1 MKKTGIAILLAA
13 LLFGQTA
20 AAAVYEG
27 QVQETEIQT
36 EAYEAVQA
44 PAEDRETELIL
55 PGGTDEEQEIGE
67 EGSRETETTEAETDP
82 ASATEP
88 ADDFILSIEVSNP
101 ETEQNEQNAEV
112 VEVGPEEISESGD
125 VDQASAGSSSS
136 RMRRARSRVAYQD
149 GYGEQLSDDMAVL
162 YRNMKAAWV
171 DAGSMQEVWFRVP
184 DAQEEKEAHSFWIYP
199 EQKEDGTW
207 SNNLA
212 KNEEYQRLTRAV
224 VQQAYDAFIYDY
236 PEAFWLGSCSYTVSY
251 QPSSNAYKNGEPVV
265 CYLRSIKVKPNE
277 RYAGA
282 GDPAEIA
289 AFQQAVEQTAAEI
302 KETLSDQPDRYE
314 QVLAIHDYLCTHVSY
329 KENSYAH
336 TAAGVFLKNR
346 EVVCEGYAKA
356 FKILCGRFGIPA
368 VLIPGGALKSNGTRE
383 GHMWNYVQMEDGFW
397 YMLDTTWDDQKTYI
411 SRKYFLSGGEEKG
424 FTGNTIAVE
433 RQELYTNFSKS
444 EYSVNFALPVLSD
457 QGYSARHS
465 SANPHAHS
473 WQEWQRTA
481 GTCIEEGR
489 IVFGCTVSGCT
500 ARKTEVLEKSD
511 HVYGEYQPDGNA
523 TCLADGT
530 KTRVCSVCKARETV
544 TDPGSATGH
553 KYGAYQPDGNATCLA
568 DGTKT
573 RVCSVCKAQETVAD
587 PGSATGHKYGAYQPD
602 GNATCLADGTKTRV
616 CSVCKAQETVADPGS
631 ATGHKYGA
639 YQPDGNA
646 TCLADGTKTRVC
658 SVCKARETV
667 RDPGSR
673 LVPTGSLSQK
683 KIRLQYRQSTSAVKV
698 SGLAKGDFV
707 QTWKSSRPSV
717 ASVSSK
723 GKITAKKKSGSAKVS
738 AYLASGKILTVTVIV
753 QKKAVKTT
761 ALRDVPKRLTLR
773 RGRTVKLQPTRL
785 PVTSKEKITYK
796 SANTRIAKVSKKG
809 VITGK
814 KAGTVKITVRSGR
827 KKAVVTVKVK

>member
-1 MKKTGIAILLAA
+1 MKKTGIAIFLAA

-27 QVQETEIQT
+27 PVQETEIQT
-36 EAYEAVQA
+36 EAYEEEQA
-44 PAEDRETELIL
+44 LAEDGKTELIL
-55 PGGTDEEQEIGE
+55 PGGTDEEQGIEE
-67 EGSRETETTEAETDP
+67 EGIRETETTEAAMDPDP
-82 ASATEP
+82 APATEP

-101 ETEQNEQNAEV
+101 ETEPDAQNAEV
-112 VEVGPEEISESGD
+112 VEVGPEEVSESGD

-136 RMRRARSRVAYQD
+136 RMRRARSRVTYQD
-149 GYGEQLSDDMAVL
+149 SYGEQLSADMAAL

-184 DAQEEKEAHSFWIYP
+184 DTQEEKEAHSFWIYP

-207 SNNLA
+207 NNHLA
-212 KNEEYQRLTRAV
+212 ENEEYQRLTRAV

-336 TAAGVFLKNR
+336 TAAGVFLKSR

-444 EYSVNFALPVLSD
+444 KYSVNFALPVLSD
-457 QGYSARHS
+457 QGYAARHS

-473 WQEWQRTA
+473 WQEWQRIA

-511 HVYGEYQPDGNA
+511 HVYGEYQ
-523 TCLADGT
+523 
-530 KTRVCSVCKARETV
+530 S
-544 TDPGSATGH
+544 
-553 KYGAYQPDGNATCLA
+553 DGNATCLA

-587 PGSATGHKYGAYQPD
+587 PGSATGHKYGAYQSD

-616 CSVCKAQETVADPGS
+616 CSACKAQETV
-631 ATGHKYGA
+631 T
-639 YQPDGNA
+639 
-646 TCLADGTKTRVC
+646 
-658 SVCKARETV
+658 
-667 RDPGSR
+667 DPGSR

-707 QTWKSSRPSV
+707 QSWKSSRPSV
-717 ASVSSK
+717 AGVSPK
-723 GKITAKKKSGSAKVS
+723 GKITAKKKSGSAEIS
-738 AYLASGKILTVTVIV
+738 AYLASGKVLTVTVIV

-773 RGRTVKLQPTRL
+773 RGRTVKLQPTRI

>member
-36 EAYEAVQA
+36 EAYDVQA

-101 ETEQNEQNAEV
+101 ETEPDAQNAEV

-136 RMRRARSRVAYQD
+136 RMRRARSRIAYQD

-207 SNNLA
+207 NNHLA
-212 KNEEYQRLTRAV
+212 GNEEYQRLTRAV

-457 QGYSARHS
+457 QGYSVRHS
-465 SANPHAHS
+465 SENPHAHS

-530 KTRVCSVCKARETV
+530 KTRVCSVCKAQETV
-544 TDPGSATGH
+544 ADPGSATGH
-553 KYGAYQPDGNATCLA
+553 KYEAYQPDGNATCLA

-573 RVCSVCKAQETVAD
+573 RVCSVCKV
-587 PGSATGHKYGAYQPD
+587 
-602 GNATCLADGTKTRV
+602 
-616 CSVCKAQETVADPGS
+616 
-631 ATGHKYGA
+631 
-639 YQPDGNA
+639 
-646 TCLADGTKTRVC
+646 
-658 SVCKARETV
+658 RETV

-707 QTWKSSRPSV
+707 QKWKSSRPSV

-723 GKITAKKKSGSAKVS
+723 GKITAKKKSGSAKIS
-738 AYLASGKILTVTVIV
+738 AYLASGKVLTVTVIV

-785 PVTSKEKITYK
+785 PVTSREKITYK
-796 SANTRIAKVSKKG
+796 SANTRIANVSKKG

>member
-20 AAAVYEG
+20 AASVYEG

-36 EAYEAVQA
+36 EAYEEAQA

-55 PGGTDEEQEIGE
+55 PGGTDEEQEIRE
-67 EGSRETETTEAETDP
+67 EESRETEATEAETDP
-82 ASATEP
+82 ASAAEP

-101 ETEQNEQNAEV
+101 ETEPDVQNAEV

-149 GYGEQLSDDMAVL
+149 GYGEQLSGDMAVL

-314 QVLAIHDYLCTHVSY
+314 QVLAIHDYLCIHVSY

-489 IVFGCTVSGCT
+489 IVFGCMVSGCT

-573 RVCSVCKAQETVAD
+573 RVCSVCKA
-587 PGSATGHKYGAYQPD
+587 
-602 GNATCLADGTKTRV
+602 
-616 CSVCKAQETVADPGS
+616 
-631 ATGHKYGA
+631 
-639 YQPDGNA
+639 
-646 TCLADGTKTRVC
+646 
-658 SVCKARETV
+658 RETV

-707 QTWKSSRPSV
+707 QKWKSSRTSV

-723 GKITAKKKSGSAKVS
+723 GKITAKKKSGSAKIS
-738 AYLASGKILTVTVIV
+738 AYLASGKVLTVTVTV

-773 RGRTVKLQPTRL
+773 RGRTVKLQPTRI

>member
-36 EAYEAVQA
+36 EAYDVQA

-101 ETEQNEQNAEV
+101 ETEPDAQNAEV

-136 RMRRARSRVAYQD
+136 RMRRARSRIAYQD

-207 SNNLA
+207 SNHLA
-212 KNEEYQRLTRAV
+212 GNEEYQRLTRAV

-457 QGYSARHS
+457 QGYSVRHS
-465 SANPHAHS
+465 SENPHAHS

-530 KTRVCSVCKARETV
+530 KTRVCSVCKA
-544 TDPGSATGH
+544 
-553 KYGAYQPDGNATCLA
+553 
-568 DGTKT
+568 
-573 RVCSVCKAQETVAD
+573 QETVAD

-616 CSVCKAQETVADPGS
+616 CSVCKV
-631 ATGHKYGA
+631 
-639 YQPDGNA
+639 
-646 TCLADGTKTRVC
+646 
-658 SVCKARETV
+658 RETV
-667 RDPGSR
+667 TDPGSR

-707 QTWKSSRPSV
+707 QKWKSSRPSV

-723 GKITAKKKSGSAKVS
+723 GKITAKKKSGSAKIS
-738 AYLASGKILTVTVIV
+738 AYLASGKVLTVTVIV

-785 PVTSKEKITYK
+785 PVTSREKITYK
-796 SANTRIAKVSKKG
+796 SANTRIANVSKKG

>member
-27 QVQETEIQT
+27 PVQETEIQT
-36 EAYEAVQA
+36 ETYEEALA

-67 EGSRETETTEAETDP
+67 EESRETEATEAETDP
-82 ASATEP
+82 ASAAEP

-101 ETEQNEQNAEV
+101 ETEPDVQNAEV

-149 GYGEQLSDDMAVL
+149 GYGEQLSGDMAVL

-277 RYAGA
+277 RYSGA

-302 KETLSDQPDRYE
+302 KETFSDQPDRYE
-314 QVLAIHDYLCTHVSY
+314 QVLAIHDYLCIHVSY

-500 ARKTEVLEKSD
+500 ARKTEILKKSN
-511 HVYGEYQPDGNA
+511 HVYGE
-523 TCLADGT
+523 
-530 KTRVCSVCKARETV
+530 
-544 TDPGSATGH
+544 
-553 KYGAYQPDGNATCLA
+553 YQPDGNATCLA

-723 GKITAKKKSGSAKVS
+723 GKITAKKKSGSAKIS
-738 AYLASGKILTVTVIV
+738 AYLASGKVLTVTVTV

-773 RGRTVKLQPTRL
+773 RGRTVKLQPTRI
-785 PVTSKEKITYK
+785 PVTSREKITYK

>member
-36 EAYEAVQA
+36 EAYEEAQA

-67 EGSRETETTEAETDP
+67 EESRETEATEAETDP
-82 ASATEP
+82 ASAAEP

-101 ETEQNEQNAEV
+101 ETEPDAQNAEV

-149 GYGEQLSDDMAVL
+149 GYGEQLSGDMAVL

-207 SNNLA
+207 SNHLA

-282 GDPAEIA
+282 GDPVEIA

-356 FKILCGRFGIPA
+356 FKILCGRVGIPA

-500 ARKTEVLEKSD
+500 ARKTEILKKSN
-511 HVYGEYQPDGNA
+511 HVYGE
-523 TCLADGT
+523 
-530 KTRVCSVCKARETV
+530 
-544 TDPGSATGH
+544 
-553 KYGAYQPDGNATCLA
+553 YQPDGNATCLA

-698 SGLAKGDFV
+698 SGLARGDFV

-723 GKITAKKKSGSAKVS
+723 GKITAKKKSGSAKIS
-738 AYLASGKILTVTVIV
+738 AYLASGKVLTVTVTV

-773 RGRTVKLQPTRL
+773 RGRTVKLQPTRI
-785 PVTSKEKITYK
+785 PVTSREKITYK

>member
-36 EAYEAVQA
+36 EAYDVQA

-101 ETEQNEQNAEV
+101 ETEQNEKNTEVIEAE
-112 VEVGPEEISESGD
+112 PEEISESGD
-125 VDQASAGSSSS
+125 VDQASAGSSSF

-207 SNNLA
+207 NNHLA
-212 KNEEYQRLTRAV
+212 GNEEYQRLTRAV

-336 TAAGVFLKNR
+336 TASGVFLKNR

-457 QGYSARHS
+457 QGYSVRHS
-465 SANPHAHS
+465 SENPHAHS

-511 HVYGEYQPDGNA
+511 HVYGE
-523 TCLADGT
+523 
-530 KTRVCSVCKARETV
+530 
-544 TDPGSATGH
+544 
-553 KYGAYQPDGNATCLA
+553 YQPDGNATCLA

-631 ATGHKYGA
+631 ATGHKYEA

-658 SVCKARETV
+658 SVCKVRETV

-707 QTWKSSRPSV
+707 QKWKSSRPSV

-723 GKITAKKKSGSAKVS
+723 GKITAKKKSGSAKIS
-738 AYLASGKILTVTVIV
+738 AYLASGKVLTVTVIV

-796 SANTRIAKVSKKG
+796 SANTRIANVSKKG

-814 KAGTVKITVRSGR
+814 KAGIVKITVRSGR

>member
-36 EAYEAVQA
+36 EAYDVQA

-55 PGGTDEEQEIGE
+55 PGDTDEEQEIRE
-67 EGSRETETTEAETDP
+67 EGSRETETTESETDP
-82 ASATEP
+82 ASAAEP

-101 ETEQNEQNAEV
+101 ETEQNEQNTEV
-112 VEVGPEEISESGD
+112 IEAGPEEISESGD
-125 VDQASAGSSSS
+125 VDQASAGSSSF

-277 RYAGA
+277 RYSGA

-302 KETLSDQPDRYE
+302 KETFSDQPDRYE
-314 QVLAIHDYLCTHVSY
+314 QVLAIHDYLCIHVSY

-500 ARKTEVLEKSD
+500 ARKTEILKKSN
-511 HVYGEYQPDGNA
+511 HVYGE
-523 TCLADGT
+523 
-530 KTRVCSVCKARETV
+530 
-544 TDPGSATGH
+544 
-553 KYGAYQPDGNATCLA
+553 
-568 DGTKT
+568 
-573 RVCSVCKAQETVAD
+573 
-587 PGSATGHKYGAYQPD
+587 YQPD

-717 ASVSSK
+717 ASVSPK

-738 AYLASGKILTVTVIV
+738 AYLASGKVLTVTVTV

-773 RGRTVKLQPTRL
+773 RGRTVKLQPTRI
-785 PVTSKEKITYK
+785 PVTSREKITYK

>member
-27 QVQETEIQT
+27 QVQETETQT
-36 EAYEAVQA
+36 EAYEEVQA

-55 PGGTDEEQEIGE
+55 PGDTDEEQEIRE
-67 EGSRETETTEAETDP
+67 EGSRGTETTESETDP
-82 ASATEP
+82 ASAAEP

-101 ETEQNEQNAEV
+101 ETEQNEQNTEV
-112 VEVGPEEISESGD
+112 IEAGPEEISESGD

-162 YRNMKAAWV
+162 YRNMKTAWV

-184 DAQEEKEAHSFWIYP
+184 DTQEEKEAHSFWIYP

-207 SNNLA
+207 SNHLA
-212 KNEEYQRLTRAV
+212 ENEEYQRLTRAV

-282 GDPAEIA
+282 GDPVEIA

-336 TAAGVFLKNR
+336 TAAGIFLKNR

-511 HVYGEYQPDGNA
+511 HVYGAYQPDGNA

-544 TDPGSATGH
+544 T
-553 KYGAYQPDGNATCLA
+553 
-568 DGTKT
+568 
-573 RVCSVCKAQETVAD
+573 
-587 PGSATGHKYGAYQPD
+587 
-602 GNATCLADGTKTRV
+602 
-616 CSVCKAQETVADPGS
+616 DPGS

-723 GKITAKKKSGSAKVS
+723 GKITAKKKSGSAKIS
-738 AYLASGKILTVTVIV
+738 AYLASGKVLTVTVTV

-773 RGRTVKLQPTRL
+773 RGRTVKLQPTRI
-785 PVTSKEKITYK
+785 PVTSREKITYK

>member
-1 MKKTGIAILLAA
+1 MKKTGIAIFLAA

-27 QVQETEIQT
+27 PVQETEIQT
-36 EAYEAVQA
+36 EAYEEEQA
-44 PAEDRETELIL
+44 LAEDGKTELIL
-55 PGGTDEEQEIGE
+55 PSGTDEEQGIEE
-67 EGSRETETTEAETDP
+67 EGIRETETTEAAMDPDP
-82 ASATEP
+82 APATEP

-101 ETEQNEQNAEV
+101 ETEPDAQNAEV
-112 VEVGPEEISESGD
+112 VEVGPEEVSESGD

-136 RMRRARSRVAYQD
+136 RMRRARSRVTYQD
-149 GYGEQLSDDMAVL
+149 SYGEQLSADMAAL

-184 DAQEEKEAHSFWIYP
+184 DTQEEKEAHSFWIYP

-207 SNNLA
+207 NNHLA
-212 KNEEYQRLTRAV
+212 ENEEYQRLTRAV

-336 TAAGVFLKNR
+336 TAAGVFLKSR

-444 EYSVNFALPVLSD
+444 KYSVNFTLPVLSD
-457 QGYSARHS
+457 QGYTARHS

-473 WQEWQRTA
+473 WQEWQRIA

-511 HVYGEYQPDGNA
+511 HVYGEYQSDGNA

-530 KTRVCSVCKARETV
+530 KTRVCSA
-544 TDPGSATGH
+544 
-553 KYGAYQPDGNATCLA
+553 
-568 DGTKT
+568 
-573 RVCSVCKAQETVAD
+573 CKAQETV
-587 PGSATGHKYGAYQPD
+587 T
-602 GNATCLADGTKTRV
+602 
-616 CSVCKAQETVADPGS
+616 
-631 ATGHKYGA
+631 
-639 YQPDGNA
+639 
-646 TCLADGTKTRVC
+646 
-658 SVCKARETV
+658 
-667 RDPGSR
+667 DPGSR

-707 QTWKSSRPSV
+707 QSWRSSRPSV
-717 ASVSSK
+717 AGVSPK
-723 GKITAKKKSGSAKVS
+723 GKITAKKKSGSAEIS
-738 AYLASGKILTVTVIV
+738 AYLASGKVLTVTVIV

-773 RGRTVKLQPTRL
+773 RGRTVKLQPTRI

>member
-1 MKKTGIAILLAA
+1 MKKTGIAIFLAA

-27 QVQETEIQT
+27 PVQETEIQT
-36 EAYEAVQA
+36 EAYEEEQA
-44 PAEDRETELIL
+44 LAEDGKTELIL
-55 PGGTDEEQEIGE
+55 PGGTDEEQGIEE
-67 EGSRETETTEAETDP
+67 EGIRETETTEAAMDPDP
-82 ASATEP
+82 APATEP

-101 ETEQNEQNAEV
+101 ETEPDAQNAEV
-112 VEVGPEEISESGD
+112 VEVGPEEVSESGD

-136 RMRRARSRVAYQD
+136 RMRRARSRVTYQD
-149 GYGEQLSDDMAVL
+149 GYGEQLSADMAAL

-184 DAQEEKEAHSFWIYP
+184 DTQEEKEAHSFWIYP

-207 SNNLA
+207 SNHLA
-212 KNEEYQRLTRAV
+212 ENEDYQRLTRAV

-336 TAAGVFLKNR
+336 TAAGVFLKSR

-444 EYSVNFALPVLSD
+444 KYSVNFALPVLSD
-457 QGYSARHS
+457 QGYAARHS

-473 WQEWQRTA
+473 WQEWQRIA

-511 HVYGEYQPDGNA
+511 HVYGEYQ
-523 TCLADGT
+523 
-530 KTRVCSVCKARETV
+530 S
-544 TDPGSATGH
+544 
-553 KYGAYQPDGNATCLA
+553 DGNATCLA

-587 PGSATGHKYGAYQPD
+587 PGSATGHKYGAYQSD

-616 CSVCKAQETVADPGS
+616 CSVCKAQETV
-631 ATGHKYGA
+631 T
-639 YQPDGNA
+639 
-646 TCLADGTKTRVC
+646 
-658 SVCKARETV
+658 
-667 RDPGSR
+667 DPGSR

-707 QTWKSSRPSV
+707 QSWKSSRPSV
-717 ASVSSK
+717 AGVSPK
-723 GKITAKKKSGSAKVS
+723 GKITAKKKSGSAEIS
-738 AYLASGKILTVTVIV
+738 AYLASGKVLTVTVIV

-773 RGRTVKLQPTRL
+773 RGRTVKLQPTRI

>member
-36 EAYEAVQA
+36 EAYEEAQA

-67 EGSRETETTEAETDP
+67 EESRETEATEAETDP
-82 ASATEP
+82 ASAAEP

-101 ETEQNEQNAEV
+101 ETEQNEKNTEV
-112 VEVGPEEISESGD
+112 IEAGPEEISESGD
-125 VDQASAGSSSS
+125 VDQASAGSSSF

-207 SNNLA
+207 SNHLA
-212 KNEEYQRLTRAV
+212 GNEEYQRLTRAV

-289 AFQQAVEQTAAEI
+289 AFQQAVEQTAAEM
-302 KETLSDQPDRYE
+302 KETLSDQPDRCE

-465 SANPHAHS
+465 SENPHAHS
-473 WQEWQRTA
+473 WQ
-481 GTCIEEGR
+481 
-489 IVFGCTVSGCT
+489 
-500 ARKTEVLEKSD
+500 
-511 HVYGEYQPDGNA
+511 
-523 TCLADGT
+523 
-530 KTRVCSVCKARETV
+530 
-544 TDPGSATGH
+544 
-553 KYGAYQPDGNATCLA
+553 
-568 DGTKT
+568 
-573 RVCSVCKAQETVAD
+573 
-587 PGSATGHKYGAYQPD
+587 
-602 GNATCLADGTKTRV
+602 
-616 CSVCKAQETVADPGS
+616 
-631 ATGHKYGA
+631 
-639 YQPDGNA
+639 
-646 TCLADGTKTRVC
+646 
-658 SVCKARETV
+658 
-667 RDPGSR
+667 
-673 LVPTGSLSQK
+673 
-683 KIRLQYRQSTSAVKV
+683 
-698 SGLAKGDFV
+698 
-707 QTWKSSRPSV
+707 
-717 ASVSSK
+717 
-723 GKITAKKKSGSAKVS
+723 
-738 AYLASGKILTVTVIV
+738 
-753 QKKAVKTT
+753 
-761 ALRDVPKRLTLR
+761 
-773 RGRTVKLQPTRL
+773 
-785 PVTSKEKITYK
+785 
-796 SANTRIAKVSKKG
+796 
-809 VITGK
+809 
-814 KAGTVKITVRSGR
+814 
-827 KKAVVTVKVK
+827 

>member
-20 AAAVYEG
+20 AASVYEG

-36 EAYEAVQA
+36 EAYEEAQA

-55 PGGTDEEQEIGE
+55 PGGTDEEQEIRE
-67 EGSRETETTEAETDP
+67 EESRETEATEAETDP
-82 ASATEP
+82 ASAAEP

-101 ETEQNEQNAEV
+101 ETEPDVQNAEV

-149 GYGEQLSDDMAVL
+149 GYGEQLSGDMAVL

-314 QVLAIHDYLCTHVSY
+314 QVLAIHDYLCIHVSY

-489 IVFGCTVSGCT
+489 IVFGCMVSGCT

-616 CSVCKAQETVADPGS
+616 CSVCKA
-631 ATGHKYGA
+631 
-639 YQPDGNA
+639 
-646 TCLADGTKTRVC
+646 
-658 SVCKARETV
+658 RETV

-707 QTWKSSRPSV
+707 QKWKSSRTSV

-723 GKITAKKKSGSAKVS
+723 GKITAKKKSGSAKIS
-738 AYLASGKILTVTVIV
+738 AYLASGKVLTVTVTV

-773 RGRTVKLQPTRL
+773 RGRTVKLQPTRI

>member
-1 MKKTGIAILLAA
+1 MKKTGIAIFLAA

-27 QVQETEIQT
+27 PVQETEIQT
-36 EAYEAVQA
+36 EAYEEEQA
-44 PAEDRETELIL
+44 LAEDGKTELIL
-55 PGGTDEEQEIGE
+55 PGGTDEEQGIEE
-67 EGSRETETTEAETDP
+67 EGIRETETTEAAMDPDP
-82 ASATEP
+82 APATEP

-101 ETEQNEQNAEV
+101 ETEPDAQNAEV
-112 VEVGPEEISESGD
+112 VEVGPEEVSESGD

-136 RMRRARSRVAYQD
+136 RMRRARSRVTYQD
-149 GYGEQLSDDMAVL
+149 SYGEQLSADMAAL

-184 DAQEEKEAHSFWIYP
+184 DTQEEKEAHSFWIYP

-207 SNNLA
+207 NNHLA
-212 KNEEYQRLTRAV
+212 ENEEYQRLTRAV

-336 TAAGVFLKNR
+336 TAAGVFLKSR

-356 FKILCGRFGIPA
+356 FKILCGRFGISA

-444 EYSVNFALPVLSD
+444 KYSVNFTLPVLSD
-457 QGYSARHS
+457 QGYTARHS

-473 WQEWQRTA
+473 WQEWQRIA

-500 ARKTEVLEKSD
+500 ARKTEVLEKSY
-511 HVYGEYQPDGNA
+511 HVYGEYQ
-523 TCLADGT
+523 
-530 KTRVCSVCKARETV
+530 S
-544 TDPGSATGH
+544 
-553 KYGAYQPDGNATCLA
+553 DGNATCLA

-573 RVCSVCKAQETVAD
+573 RVCSVCKAQETV
-587 PGSATGHKYGAYQPD
+587 T
-602 GNATCLADGTKTRV
+602 
-616 CSVCKAQETVADPGS
+616 
-631 ATGHKYGA
+631 
-639 YQPDGNA
+639 
-646 TCLADGTKTRVC
+646 
-658 SVCKARETV
+658 
-667 RDPGSR
+667 DPGSR

-707 QTWKSSRPSV
+707 QSWKSSRPSV
-717 ASVSSK
+717 AGVSPK
-723 GKITAKKKSGSAKVS
+723 GKITAKKKSGSAEIS
-738 AYLASGKILTVTVIV
+738 AYLASGKVLTVTVIV

-773 RGRTVKLQPTRL
+773 RGRTVKLQPTRI

>member
-36 EAYEAVQA
+36 EAYDVQA

-82 ASATEP
+82 ASAAEP

-101 ETEQNEQNAEV
+101 ETEQNEKNTEVIEAE
-112 VEVGPEEISESGD
+112 PEEISESGD
-125 VDQASAGSSSS
+125 VDQASAGSSSF

-207 SNNLA
+207 NNHLA
-212 KNEEYQRLTRAV
+212 GNEEYQRLTRAV

-289 AFQQAVEQTAAEI
+289 AFQQVVEQTAAEI
-302 KETLSDQPDRYE
+302 KKTLSDQPDRYE

-457 QGYSARHS
+457 QGYSVRHS
-465 SANPHAHS
+465 SENPHAHS

-511 HVYGEYQPDGNA
+511 HVYGE
-523 TCLADGT
+523 
-530 KTRVCSVCKARETV
+530 
-544 TDPGSATGH
+544 
-553 KYGAYQPDGNATCLA
+553 YQPDGNATCLA

-658 SVCKARETV
+658 SVCKVRETV

-698 SGLAKGDFV
+698 GGLAKGDFV
-707 QTWKSSRPSV
+707 QTWKSSSPSV

-723 GKITAKKKSGSAKVS
+723 GKITAKKKSGSAKIS
-738 AYLASGKILTVTVIV
+738 AYLASGKVLTVTVIV

-773 RGRTVKLQPTRL
+773 RGRTVKLQPTRI

-796 SANTRIAKVSKKG
+796 SANTRIANVSKKG

>member
-36 EAYEAVQA
+36 EAYDVQA

-82 ASATEP
+82 A
-88 ADDFILSIEVSNP
+88 DDFILSIEVSNP
-101 ETEQNEQNAEV
+101 ETEPDAQNAEV

-125 VDQASAGSSSS
+125 VDQASAGSSSF

-207 SNNLA
+207 SNHLA
-212 KNEEYQRLTRAV
+212 GNEEYQRLTRAV

-530 KTRVCSVCKARETV
+530 KTRVCSVCKAQETV
-544 TDPGSATGH
+544 ADPGSATGH
-553 KYGAYQPDGNATCLA
+553 KYEAYQPDGNATCLA

-573 RVCSVCKAQETVAD
+573 RVCSVCKV
-587 PGSATGHKYGAYQPD
+587 
-602 GNATCLADGTKTRV
+602 
-616 CSVCKAQETVADPGS
+616 
-631 ATGHKYGA
+631 
-639 YQPDGNA
+639 
-646 TCLADGTKTRVC
+646 
-658 SVCKARETV
+658 RETV

-707 QTWKSSRPSV
+707 QKWKSSRLSV

-723 GKITAKKKSGSAKVS
+723 GKITARKKSGSAKIS
-738 AYLASGKILTVTVIV
+738 AYLASGKVLTVTVIV

-796 SANTRIAKVSKKG
+796 SANTRIANVSKKG

>member
-36 EAYEAVQA
+36 EAYDVQA

-101 ETEQNEQNAEV
+101 ETEQNEKNTEV
-112 VEVGPEEISESGD
+112 IEVGPEEISESGD

-136 RMRRARSRVAYQD
+136 RMRRARSRIAYQD

-171 DAGSMQEVWFRVP
+171 DAGSVQEVWFRVP

-207 SNNLA
+207 NNHLA
-212 KNEEYQRLTRAV
+212 GNEEYQRLTRAV

-457 QGYSARHS
+457 QGYSVRHS
-465 SANPHAHS
+465 SENPHAHS

-511 HVYGEYQPDGNA
+511 HVYGE
-523 TCLADGT
+523 
-530 KTRVCSVCKARETV
+530 
-544 TDPGSATGH
+544 
-553 KYGAYQPDGNATCLA
+553 YQPDGNATCLA

-631 ATGHKYGA
+631 ATGHKYEA

-658 SVCKARETV
+658 SVCKVRETV

-707 QTWKSSRPSV
+707 QKWKSSRPSV

-723 GKITAKKKSGSAKVS
+723 GKITAKKKSGSAKIS
-738 AYLASGKILTVTVIV
+738 AYLASGKVLTVTVIV

-796 SANTRIAKVSKKG
+796 SANTRIANVSKKG

>member
-36 EAYEAVQA
+36 EAYEEAQA

-67 EGSRETETTEAETDP
+67 EGSRETETTESETDP

-101 ETEQNEQNAEV
+101 ETEQNEQNTEV
-112 VEVGPEEISESGD
+112 IEAGPEEISESGD

-162 YRNMKAAWV
+162 YRNMKTAWV

-184 DAQEEKEAHSFWIYP
+184 DTQEEKEAHSFWIYP

-207 SNNLA
+207 SNHLA
-212 KNEEYQRLTRAV
+212 ENEEYQRLTRAV

-314 QVLAIHDYLCTHVSY
+314 QVLAIHDYLCIHVSY

-616 CSVCKAQETVADPGS
+616 CSVCKA
-631 ATGHKYGA
+631 
-639 YQPDGNA
+639 
-646 TCLADGTKTRVC
+646 
-658 SVCKARETV
+658 RETV

-723 GKITAKKKSGSAKVS
+723 GKITAKKKSGSAKIS
-738 AYLASGKILTVTVIV
+738 AYLASGKVLTVTVTV

-773 RGRTVKLQPTRL
+773 RGRTVKLQPTRI
-785 PVTSKEKITYK
+785 PVTSREKITYK

>member
-1 MKKTGIAILLAA
+1 
-13 LLFGQTA
+13 
-20 AAAVYEG
+20 
-27 QVQETEIQT
+27 
-36 EAYEAVQA
+36 
-44 PAEDRETELIL
+44 
-55 PGGTDEEQEIGE
+55 
-67 EGSRETETTEAETDP
+67 
-82 ASATEP
+82 
-88 ADDFILSIEVSNP
+88 
-101 ETEQNEQNAEV
+101 
-112 VEVGPEEISESGD
+112 
-125 VDQASAGSSSS
+125 
-136 RMRRARSRVAYQD
+136 MRRARSRIAYQD

-207 SNNLA
+207 SNHLA
-212 KNEEYQRLTRAV
+212 GNEEYQRLTRAV

-368 VLIPGGALKSNGTRE
+368 VLIAGGALKSNGTRE

-457 QGYSARHS
+457 QGYSVRHS
-465 SANPHAHS
+465 SENPHAHS

-544 TDPGSATGH
+544 ADPGSATGH

-573 RVCSVCKAQETVAD
+573 RVCSACKAQETVAD

-616 CSVCKAQETVADPGS
+616 CSACKAQ
-631 ATGHKYGA
+631 
-639 YQPDGNA
+639 
-646 TCLADGTKTRVC
+646 
-658 SVCKARETV
+658 ETV

-707 QTWKSSRPSV
+707 QKWKSSRPSV

-723 GKITAKKKSGSAKVS
+723 GKITAKKKSGSAKIS
-738 AYLASGKILTVTVIV
+738 AYLASGKVLTVTVIV

-796 SANTRIAKVSKKG
+796 SANTRIANVSKKG

>member
-1 MKKTGIAILLAA
+1 MKKTGIAIFLAA

-27 QVQETEIQT
+27 PVQETEIQT
-36 EAYEAVQA
+36 EAYEEEQA
-44 PAEDRETELIL
+44 LAEDGKTELIL
-55 PGGTDEEQEIGE
+55 PGGTDEEQGIEE
-67 EGSRETETTEAETDP
+67 EGIRETETTEAAMDPDP
-82 ASATEP
+82 APATEP

-101 ETEQNEQNAEV
+101 ETEPDAQNAEV
-112 VEVGPEEISESGD
+112 VEVGPEEVSESGD
-125 VDQASAGSSSS
+125 VDQASAGNSSF
-136 RMRRARSRVAYQD
+136 RMRRARSRVTYQD
-149 GYGEQLSDDMAVL
+149 GYGEQLSADMAAL

-184 DAQEEKEAHSFWIYP
+184 DTQEEKEAHSFWIYP

-207 SNNLA
+207 SNHLA
-212 KNEEYQRLTRAV
+212 ENEDYQRLTRAV

-336 TAAGVFLKNR
+336 TAAGVFLKSR

-444 EYSVNFALPVLSD
+444 KYSVNFALPVLSD
-457 QGYSARHS
+457 QGYAARHS

-473 WQEWQRTA
+473 WQEWQRIA

-511 HVYGEYQPDGNA
+511 HVYGEYQ
-523 TCLADGT
+523 
-530 KTRVCSVCKARETV
+530 S
-544 TDPGSATGH
+544 
-553 KYGAYQPDGNATCLA
+553 DGNATCLA

-573 RVCSVCKAQETVAD
+573 RVCSVCKAQETV
-587 PGSATGHKYGAYQPD
+587 T
-602 GNATCLADGTKTRV
+602 
-616 CSVCKAQETVADPGS
+616 
-631 ATGHKYGA
+631 
-639 YQPDGNA
+639 
-646 TCLADGTKTRVC
+646 
-658 SVCKARETV
+658 
-667 RDPGSR
+667 DPGSR

-707 QTWKSSRPSV
+707 QSWKSSRPSV
-717 ASVSSK
+717 AGVSPK
-723 GKITAKKKSGSAKVS
+723 GKITAKKKSGSAEIS
-738 AYLASGKILTVTVIV
+738 AYLASGKVLTVTVIV

-773 RGRTVKLQPTRL
+773 RGRTVKLQPTRI

>member
-27 QVQETEIQT
+27 QVQETETQT
-36 EAYEAVQA
+36 EAYEEVQA

-55 PGGTDEEQEIGE
+55 PGDTDEEQEIRE
-67 EGSRETETTEAETDP
+67 EGSRGTETTESETDP
-82 ASATEP
+82 ASAAEP

-101 ETEQNEQNAEV
+101 ETEQNEQNTEV
-112 VEVGPEEISESGD
+112 IEAGPEEISESGD

-162 YRNMKAAWV
+162 YRNMKTAWV

-184 DAQEEKEAHSFWIYP
+184 DTQEEKEAHSFWIYP

-207 SNNLA
+207 SNHLA
-212 KNEEYQRLTRAV
+212 ENEEYQRLTRAV

-282 GDPAEIA
+282 GDPVEIA

-336 TAAGVFLKNR
+336 TAAGIFLKNR

-511 HVYGEYQPDGNA
+511 HVYGAYQPDGNA

-544 TDPGSATGH
+544 T
-553 KYGAYQPDGNATCLA
+553 
-568 DGTKT
+568 
-573 RVCSVCKAQETVAD
+573 D

-723 GKITAKKKSGSAKVS
+723 GKITAKKKSGSAKIS
-738 AYLASGKILTVTVIV
+738 AYLASGKVLTVTVTV

-773 RGRTVKLQPTRL
+773 RGRTVKLQPTRI
-785 PVTSKEKITYK
+785 PVTSREKITYK

>member
-36 EAYEAVQA
+36 EAYDVQA

-55 PGGTDEEQEIGE
+55 PGDTDEEQEIGE
-67 EGSRETETTEAETDP
+67 EGSRETETTESETDP

-101 ETEQNEQNAEV
+101 ETEQNEQNTEV
-112 VEVGPEEISESGD
+112 IEAGPEEISESGD

-162 YRNMKAAWV
+162 YRNMKTAWV

-184 DAQEEKEAHSFWIYP
+184 DTQEEKEAHSFWIYP

-207 SNNLA
+207 SNHLA
-212 KNEEYQRLTRAV
+212 ENEEYQRLTRAV

-265 CYLRSIKVKPNE
+265 CYLRSIKVKPNQ

-473 WQEWQRTA
+473 WQELQRTS
-481 GTCIEEGR
+481 GTCIEEGW

-511 HVYGEYQPDGNA
+511 HVYGE
-523 TCLADGT
+523 
-530 KTRVCSVCKARETV
+530 
-544 TDPGSATGH
+544 
-553 KYGAYQPDGNATCLA
+553 YQPDGNATCLA

-673 LVPTGSLSQK
+673 LVPTGSISQK

-723 GKITAKKKSGSAKVS
+723 GKITAKKKSGSAKIS
-738 AYLASGKILTVTVIV
+738 AYLASGKVLTVTVTV

-773 RGRTVKLQPTRL
+773 RGRTVKLQPTRI
-785 PVTSKEKITYK
+785 PVTSREKITYK

>member
-36 EAYEAVQA
+36 EAYDVQA

-101 ETEQNEQNAEV
+101 ETEPDAQNAEV

-136 RMRRARSRVAYQD
+136 RMRRARSRIAYQD

-207 SNNLA
+207 NNHLA
-212 KNEEYQRLTRAV
+212 GNEEYQRLTRAV

-457 QGYSARHS
+457 QGYSVRHS
-465 SANPHAHS
+465 SENPHAHS

-530 KTRVCSVCKARETV
+530 KTRVCSVCKA
-544 TDPGSATGH
+544 
-553 KYGAYQPDGNATCLA
+553 
-568 DGTKT
+568 
-573 RVCSVCKAQETVAD
+573 QETVAD

-616 CSVCKAQETVADPGS
+616 CSVCKV
-631 ATGHKYGA
+631 
-639 YQPDGNA
+639 
-646 TCLADGTKTRVC
+646 
-658 SVCKARETV
+658 RETV
-667 RDPGSR
+667 TDPGSR

-707 QTWKSSRPSV
+707 QKWKSSRPSV

-723 GKITAKKKSGSAKVS
+723 GKITAKKKSGSAKIS
-738 AYLASGKILTVTVIV
+738 AYLASGKVLTVTVIV

-796 SANTRIAKVSKKG
+796 SANTRIANVSKKG

>member
-20 AAAVYEG
+20 AAVVYEG

-36 EAYEAVQA
+36 EAYDVQA

-101 ETEQNEQNAEV
+101 ETEQNEKNTEVIEAE
-112 VEVGPEEISESGD
+112 PEEISESGD
-125 VDQASAGSSSS
+125 VDQASAGSSSF

-207 SNNLA
+207 NNHLA
-212 KNEEYQRLTRAV
+212 GNEEYQRLTRAV

-465 SANPHAHS
+465 SENPHAHS

-530 KTRVCSVCKARETV
+530 KTRVCSACKAQETV
-544 TDPGSATGH
+544 SDPGSATGH

-616 CSVCKAQETVADPGS
+616 CSVCKV
-631 ATGHKYGA
+631 
-639 YQPDGNA
+639 
-646 TCLADGTKTRVC
+646 
-658 SVCKARETV
+658 RETV

-707 QTWKSSRPSV
+707 QKWKSSRPSV

-723 GKITAKKKSGSAKVS
+723 GKITAKKKSGSAKIS
-738 AYLASGKILTVTVIV
+738 AYLASGKVLTVTVIV

-796 SANTRIAKVSKKG
+796 SANTRIANVSKKG

>member
-36 EAYEAVQA
+36 EAYDVQA

-101 ETEQNEQNAEV
+101 ETEPDAQNAEV

-136 RMRRARSRVAYQD
+136 RMRRARSRIAYQD

-207 SNNLA
+207 NNHLA
-212 KNEEYQRLTRAV
+212 GNEEYQRLTRAV

-530 KTRVCSVCKARETV
+530 KTRVCSVCKA
-544 TDPGSATGH
+544 
-553 KYGAYQPDGNATCLA
+553 
-568 DGTKT
+568 
-573 RVCSVCKAQETVAD
+573 QETVAD

-658 SVCKARETV
+658 SVCKVRETV

-707 QTWKSSRPSV
+707 QKWKSSRPSV

-723 GKITAKKKSGSAKVS
+723 GKITAKKKSGSAKIS
-738 AYLASGKILTVTVIV
+738 AYLASGKVLTVTVIV

-796 SANTRIAKVSKKG
+796 SANTRIANVSKKG

>member
-36 EAYEAVQA
+36 EAYEEVQA

-55 PGGTDEEQEIGE
+55 PGDTDEEQEIGE
-67 EGSRETETTEAETDP
+67 EGSRETETTESETDP
-82 ASATEP
+82 ASAAEP

-101 ETEQNEQNAEV
+101 ETEQNEQNTEV
-112 VEVGPEEISESGD
+112 IEAGPEEISESGD

-162 YRNMKAAWV
+162 YRNMKTAWV
-171 DAGSMQEVWFRVP
+171 DAGSMQEVWFRVT
-184 DAQEEKEAHSFWIYP
+184 DTQEEKEAHSFWIYP

-207 SNNLA
+207 SNHLA
-212 KNEEYQRLTRAV
+212 ENEEYQRLTRAV

-302 KETLSDQPDRYE
+302 KETFSDQPDRYE

-511 HVYGEYQPDGNA
+511 HVYG
-523 TCLADGT
+523 
-530 KTRVCSVCKARETV
+530 
-544 TDPGSATGH
+544 
-553 KYGAYQPDGNATCLA
+553 
-568 DGTKT
+568 
-573 RVCSVCKAQETVAD
+573 
-587 PGSATGHKYGAYQPD
+587 AYQPD

-723 GKITAKKKSGSAKVS
+723 GKITAKKKSGSAKIS
-738 AYLASGKILTVTVIV
+738 AYLASGKVLTVTVTV

-773 RGRTVKLQPTRL
+773 RGRTVKLQPTRI
-785 PVTSKEKITYK
+785 PVTSREKITYK

>member
-36 EAYEAVQA
+36 EAYEEVQA

-55 PGGTDEEQEIGE
+55 PGDTDEEQEIGE
-67 EGSRETETTEAETDP
+67 EGSRETETTESETDP
-82 ASATEP
+82 ASAAEP

-101 ETEQNEQNAEV
+101 ETEQNEQNTEV
-112 VEVGPEEISESGD
+112 IEAGPEEISESGD

-162 YRNMKAAWV
+162 YRNMKTAWV
-171 DAGSMQEVWFRVP
+171 DAGSMQEVWFRVT
-184 DAQEEKEAHSFWIYP
+184 DTQEEKEAHSFWIYP

-207 SNNLA
+207 SNHLA
-212 KNEEYQRLTRAV
+212 ENEEYQRLTRAV

-302 KETLSDQPDRYE
+302 KETFSDQPDRYE

-530 KTRVCSVCKARETV
+530 KTRVCSVCKA
-544 TDPGSATGH
+544 
-553 KYGAYQPDGNATCLA
+553 
-568 DGTKT
+568 
-573 RVCSVCKAQETVAD
+573 
-587 PGSATGHKYGAYQPD
+587 
-602 GNATCLADGTKTRV
+602 
-616 CSVCKAQETVADPGS
+616 QETVADPGS

-723 GKITAKKKSGSAKVS
+723 GKITAKKKSGSAKIS
-738 AYLASGKILTVTVIV
+738 AYLASGKVLTVTVTV

-773 RGRTVKLQPTRL
+773 RGRTVKLQPTRI
-785 PVTSKEKITYK
+785 PVTSREKITYK

>member
-1 MKKTGIAILLAA
+1 MKKTGIAILLAV

-36 EAYEAVQA
+36 EAYDVQA

-82 ASATEP
+82 ASVTEP

-101 ETEQNEQNAEV
+101 ETEQNEQNTEV
-112 VEVGPEEISESGD
+112 VEVEPEEISESGD

-212 KNEEYQRLTRAV
+212 ENEECQRLTRAV

-444 EYSVNFALPVLSD
+444 EYSVNFVLPLLSD

-530 KTRVCSVCKARETV
+530 KTRVCSVCKA
-544 TDPGSATGH
+544 
-553 KYGAYQPDGNATCLA
+553 
-568 DGTKT
+568 
-573 RVCSVCKAQETVAD
+573 QETVAD

-616 CSVCKAQETVADPGS
+616 CSVCKV
-631 ATGHKYGA
+631 
-639 YQPDGNA
+639 
-646 TCLADGTKTRVC
+646 
-658 SVCKARETV
+658 RETV

-707 QTWKSSRPSV
+707 QKWKSSRPSV

-723 GKITAKKKSGSAKVS
+723 GKITAKKKSGSAKIS
-738 AYLASGKILTVTVIV
+738 AYLASGKVLTVTVIV

-796 SANTRIAKVSKKG
+796 SANTRIANVSKKG

>member
-36 EAYEAVQA
+36 EAYDVQA

-55 PGGTDEEQEIGE
+55 PGDTDEEQEIRE
-67 EGSRETETTEAETDP
+67 EGSRETETTESETDP
-82 ASATEP
+82 ASAAEP

-101 ETEQNEQNAEV
+101 ETEQNEQNTEV
-112 VEVGPEEISESGD
+112 IEAGPEEISESGD
-125 VDQASAGSSSS
+125 VDQASAGSSSF

-149 GYGEQLSDDMAVL
+149 GYGEQLSGDMAVL

-457 QGYSARHS
+457 QGYAARHS

-511 HVYGEYQPDGNA
+511 HVYGEYQPDW
-523 TCLADGT
+523 
-530 KTRVCSVCKARETV
+530 
-544 TDPGSATGH
+544 
-553 KYGAYQPDGNATCLA
+553 NATCLA

-616 CSVCKAQETVADPGS
+616 CSVCKAQETVG
-631 ATGHKYGA
+631 
-639 YQPDGNA
+639 
-646 TCLADGTKTRVC
+646 
-658 SVCKARETV
+658 
-667 RDPGSR
+667 DPGSR

>member
-20 AAAVYEG
+20 TAAVYEG

-36 EAYEAVQA
+36 EAYDVQA

-82 ASATEP
+82 ASAAEP

-101 ETEQNEQNAEV
+101 ETEQNEQNTEV
-112 VEVGPEEISESGD
+112 VEAGPEEISESGD

-136 RMRRARSRVAYQD
+136 RMRRARSRIAYQD

-171 DAGSMQEVWFRVP
+171 DAGGMQEVWFRVP
-184 DAQEEKEAHSFWIYP
+184 DTQEEKEAHSFWIYP

-207 SNNLA
+207 SNHLA
-212 KNEEYQRLTRAV
+212 ENEEYQRLTRAV

-282 GDPAEIA
+282 GDPAEFA

-465 SANPHAHS
+465 SENPHAHS

-481 GTCIEEGR
+481 GTCIEEGQ

-511 HVYGEYQPDGNA
+511 HVYGE
-523 TCLADGT
+523 
-530 KTRVCSVCKARETV
+530 
-544 TDPGSATGH
+544 
-553 KYGAYQPDGNATCLA
+553 YQPDGNATCLA

-616 CSVCKAQETVADPGS
+616 CSVCKV
-631 ATGHKYGA
+631 
-639 YQPDGNA
+639 
-646 TCLADGTKTRVC
+646 
-658 SVCKARETV
+658 RETV
-667 RDPGSR
+667 TDPGSR

-707 QTWKSSRPSV
+707 QKWKSSRPSV

-723 GKITAKKKSGSAKVS
+723 GKITAKKKSGSAKIS
-738 AYLASGKILTVTVIV
+738 AYLASGKVLTVTVIV

-796 SANTRIAKVSKKG
+796 SANTRIANVSKKG

>member
-36 EAYEAVQA
+36 EAYDVQA

-101 ETEQNEQNAEV
+101 ETEQNEKNTEVIEAE
-112 VEVGPEEISESGD
+112 PEEISESGD

-136 RMRRARSRVAYQD
+136 RMRRARSRIAYQD

-207 SNNLA
+207 SNHLA
-212 KNEEYQRLTRAV
+212 GNEEYQRLTRAV

-457 QGYSARHS
+457 QGYSVRHS
-465 SANPHAHS
+465 SENPHAHS

-530 KTRVCSVCKARETV
+530 KTRVCSVCKAQETV
-544 TDPGSATGH
+544 ADPGSATGH

-573 RVCSVCKAQETVAD
+573 RVCSACKAQETVAD

-616 CSVCKAQETVADPGS
+616 CSVCKV
-631 ATGHKYGA
+631 
-639 YQPDGNA
+639 
-646 TCLADGTKTRVC
+646 
-658 SVCKARETV
+658 RETV
-667 RDPGSR
+667 TDPGSR

-707 QTWKSSRPSV
+707 QKWKSSRPSV

-723 GKITAKKKSGSAKVS
+723 GKITAKKKSGSAKIS
-738 AYLASGKILTVTVIV
+738 AYLASGKVLTVTVIV

-785 PVTSKEKITYK
+785 PVTSREKITYK
-796 SANTRIAKVSKKG
+796 SANTRIANVSKKG

>member
-1 MKKTGIAILLAA
+1 MKKTGIAIFLAA

-27 QVQETEIQT
+27 PVQETEIQT
-36 EAYEAVQA
+36 EAYEEEQA
-44 PAEDRETELIL
+44 LAEDGKTELIL
-55 PGGTDEEQEIGE
+55 PGGTDEEQGIEE
-67 EGSRETETTEAETDP
+67 EGIRETETTEAAMDPDP
-82 ASATEP
+82 APATEP

-101 ETEQNEQNAEV
+101 ETEPDAQNAEV
-112 VEVGPEEISESGD
+112 VEVGPEEVSESGD

-136 RMRRARSRVAYQD
+136 RMRRARSRVTYQD
-149 GYGEQLSDDMAVL
+149 GYGEQLSADMAAL

-184 DAQEEKEAHSFWIYP
+184 DTQEEKEAHSFWIYP

-207 SNNLA
+207 SNHLA
-212 KNEEYQRLTRAV
+212 ENEDYQRLTRAV

-336 TAAGVFLKNR
+336 TAAGVFLKSR

-444 EYSVNFALPVLSD
+444 KYSVNFALPVLSD
-457 QGYSARHS
+457 QGYAARHS

-473 WQEWQRTA
+473 WQEWQRIA

-511 HVYGEYQPDGNA
+511 HVYGEYQ
-523 TCLADGT
+523 
-530 KTRVCSVCKARETV
+530 S
-544 TDPGSATGH
+544 
-553 KYGAYQPDGNATCLA
+553 DGNATCLA

-616 CSVCKAQETVADPGS
+616 CSACKAQETVTD
-631 ATGHKYGA
+631 
-639 YQPDGNA
+639 Q
-646 TCLADGTKTRVC
+646 
-658 SVCKARETV
+658 
-667 RDPGSR
+667 GSR

-707 QTWKSSRPSV
+707 QSWKSSRPSV
-717 ASVSSK
+717 AGVSPK
-723 GKITAKKKSGSAKVS
+723 GKITAKKKSGSAEIS
-738 AYLASGKILTVTVIV
+738 AYLASGKVLTVTVIV

-773 RGRTVKLQPTRL
+773 RGRTVKLQPTRI

>member
-36 EAYEAVQA
+36 EAYEEAQA

-55 PGGTDEEQEIGE
+55 PGDTDEEQEIRE
-67 EGSRETETTEAETDP
+67 EGSRETETTESETDP
-82 ASATEP
+82 ASAAEP

-101 ETEQNEQNAEV
+101 ETEQNEQNTEV
-112 VEVGPEEISESGD
+112 IEAGPEEISESGD
-125 VDQASAGSSSS
+125 VDQASAGSSSF

-162 YRNMKAAWV
+162 YRNMKTAWV

-184 DAQEEKEAHSFWIYP
+184 DTQEEKEAHSFWIYP

-207 SNNLA
+207 SNHLA
-212 KNEEYQRLTRAV
+212 GNEEYQRLTRAV

-282 GDPAEIA
+282 GDPVEIA

-573 RVCSVCKAQETVAD
+573 RVCSVCKA
-587 PGSATGHKYGAYQPD
+587 
-602 GNATCLADGTKTRV
+602 
-616 CSVCKAQETVADPGS
+616 
-631 ATGHKYGA
+631 
-639 YQPDGNA
+639 
-646 TCLADGTKTRVC
+646 
-658 SVCKARETV
+658 RETV
-667 RDPGSR
+667 RDSGSR
-673 LVPTGSLSQK
+673 LVPTGSISQK

-698 SGLAKGDFV
+698 SGLARGDFV

-723 GKITAKKKSGSAKVS
+723 GKITAKKKSGSAKIS
-738 AYLASGKILTVTVIV
+738 AYLASGKVLTVTVTV

-773 RGRTVKLQPTRL
+773 RGRTVKLQPTRI
-785 PVTSKEKITYK
+785 PVTSREKITYK